1 MFRRIDWMIDSMNGF
16 LEYLYPSDI
25 EYKGRFLL
33 FNIDTKMS
41 AFIDAH
47 DKDSVVDCIQAEA
60 AKGYTIQ
67 LNLAL
72 QLEKEAKLKKVG
84 EDNTKHEIV
93 EALYKK
99 YINQRYGYQAVQAE
113 RALRNVEQKERE
125 LGINLNKMKAEL
137 QKDLVS
143 YDTMRQKLN
152 EYSNHDFHG
161 YFREDIEVLTQNILK
176 RVKGTV
182 ETISEVFGL
191 WLDVD
196 VNIDGHHN
204 ELQNQYFDSFQ
215 QATDFITA
223 LPIKPTIIVNSGGGL
238 HVYYKFDKV
247 LRLETIEERK
257 EINLIYRLFSEYVN
271 QEANKL
277 GKKIDKSNVLKMMR
291 VPFTYN
297 LKNKDKPKL
306 VTIEYFEDANQLKYE
321 DVKRF
326 LKETIEREQ
335 RKIAH
340 GKQQSLY
347 SFDKQA
353 DGNLIYERC
362 NWVRH
367 KVDNQHECSYEE
379 WNLLLILCANIK
391 DGINKAHEWSRNDT
405 RYNATEVTKKYE
417 ELAEKGFKPF
427 LCDKV
432 NSSSLC
438 KGCSLF
444 NQGKSPIGLGYS
456 GKYKR

>member
-1 MFRRIDWMIDSMNGF
+1 MFRRFYRLINSVNSF
-16 LEYLYPSDI
+16 LEYLYPSNG

-33 FNIDTKMS
+33 FNTDTKMS
-41 AFIDAH
+41 EFIDVH
-47 DKDSVVDCIQAEA
+47 DKDSVVDYIQAEA
-60 AKGYTIQ
+60 AKGYTLQI
-67 LNLAL
+67 NLAL

-125 LGINLNKMKAEL
+125 LGINLNKMKADL

-152 EYSNHDFHG
+152 EYSHHDFHG
-161 YFREDIEVLTQNILK
+161 YFKQDIEALTQNILK
-176 RVKGTV
+176 RVKGTL

-196 VNIDGHHN
+196 VQVDGHHN
-204 ELQNQYFDSFQ
+204 EQHNQYFDSFQ

-297 LKNKDKPKL
+297 LKNKKNPKL

-321 DVKRF
+321 DVKGF
-326 LKETIEREQ
+326 LKEAIEREQ

-347 SFDKQA
+347 SSNKKA
-353 DGNLIYERC
+353 DGDLIYERC

-379 WNLLLILCANIK
+379 WNLLLILCTNIK
-391 DGINKAHEWSRNDT
+391 DGFEKAHEWSRDDA
-405 RYNATEVTKKYE
+405 RYDSFEVTKKYQTLVE
-417 ELAEKGFKPF
+417 QKMKPF
-427 LCDKV
+427 LCNKV
-432 NSSSLC
+432 SRSSLC

-444 NQGKSPIGLGYS
+444 NQGKSPIRLGYDD
-456 GKYKR
+456 KYKR

>member
-1 MFRRIDWMIDSMNGF
+1 MIDSMNDF

-25 EYKGRFLL
+25 KYKGKFLL

-41 AFIDAH
+41 EFIDVH
-47 DKDSVVDCIQAEA
+47 DKDSVVDYIQAEA
-60 AKGYTIQ
+60 AKGYTVQI
-67 LNLAL
+67 NLAL

-84 EDNTKHEIV
+84 EENTKHEIV
-93 EALYKK
+93 AALYKK
-99 YINQRYGYQAVQAE
+99 YMHQGYGYQAAKAE
-113 RALRNVEQKERE
+113 RALRSIEQKERK
-125 LGINLNKMKAEL
+125 LGINLKKKKAEL
-137 QKDLVS
+137 QNGLVS
-143 YDTMRQKLN
+143 FDTMWQKLN

-161 YFREDIEVLTQNILK
+161 YFKTDIEALAQNILK

-196 VNIDGHHN
+196 VNIEGHHN
-204 ELQNQYFDSFQ
+204 EQHHQYFDSFQ
-215 QATDFITA
+215 QATVFMMS

-340 GKQQSLY
+340 GKQQSSY
-347 SFDKQA
+347 PSDKKA
-353 DGNLIYERC
+353 DGDLIYERC

-367 KVDNQHECSYEE
+367 KVDKQHECSYEE

-391 DGINKAHEWSRNDT
+391 DGFDKAHEWSRDDA
-405 RYNATEVTKKYE
+405 RYNSLEVTRKYQTLVE
-417 ELAEKGFKPF
+417 QKMKPF
-427 LCDKV
+427 LCNKV
-432 NSSSLC
+432 SGSSLC
-438 KGCSLF
+438 KGCNLF

-456 GKYKR
+456 DKYKR

>member
-1 MFRRIDWMIDSMNGF
+1 MIDSMNDF

-41 AFIDAH
+41 EFIDVY
-47 DKDSVVDCIQAEA
+47 DKESVVDYIQAEA

-93 EALYKK
+93 AALYKK
-99 YINQRYGYQAVQAE
+99 YIHQGYGYQAVKAE
-113 RALRNVEQKERE
+113 RALRSIEQKERE
-125 LGINLNKMKAEL
+125 LGINLNKKKAEL
-137 QKDLVS
+137 QNGLVS
-143 YDTMRQKLN
+143 FDAMWKKLN
-152 EYSNHDFHG
+152 EYSHHDFHG
-161 YFREDIEVLTQNILK
+161 YFKADIEALTQNILK
-176 RVKGTV
+176 YVKGTV

-196 VNIDGHHN
+196 VQVDGHHN
-204 ELQNQYFDSFQ
+204 ELHNQYFDSVQ

-247 LRLETIEERK
+247 LCLETIEERK

-271 QEANKL
+271 QEVNKI

-306 VTIEYFEDANQLKYE
+306 VTVEYFEDANQLKYE
-321 DVKRF
+321 DVKGF
-326 LKETIEREQ
+326 LKEAIEREQ
-335 RKIAH
+335 CKIAH
-340 GKQQSLY
+340 GKQQSSY
-347 SFDKQA
+347 PSDKKA
-353 DGNLIYERC
+353 DGDLIYERC

-391 DGINKAHEWSRNDT
+391 DGFEKAHEWSRDDA
-405 RYNATEVTKKYE
+405 RYKATEVTKKYQTLVE
-417 ELAEKGFKPF
+417 QKMKPF
-427 LCDKV
+427 LCNKV

-438 KGCSLF
+438 KGCDLF
-444 NQGKSPIGLGYS
+444 NQGKSPIRLGYS
-456 GKYKR
+456 DKYKR

>member
-1 MFRRIDWMIDSMNGF
+1 MIDSMNDF

-41 AFIDAH
+41 DFIDVH
-47 DKDSVVDCIQAEA
+47 DKDSVVDYIQAEA

-84 EDNTKHEIV
+84 EENTKHEIV
-93 EALYKK
+93 AALYKK
-99 YINQRYGYQAVQAE
+99 YIHQGYGYQAAKAE
-113 RALRNVEQKERE
+113 RALRSIEQKERE
-125 LGINLNKMKAEL
+125 LGINLNKKKAEL
-137 QKDLVS
+137 QNGLVG
-143 YDTMRQKLN
+143 YVTMRQKLN

-176 RVKGTV
+176 RVRGTE

-196 VNIDGHHN
+196 VNIEGHHN
-204 ELQNQYFDSFQ
+204 ELHNQYFDSFQ

-271 QEANKL
+271 QEANKI

-297 LKNKDKPKL
+297 LKNKKNPKL
-306 VTIEYFEDANQLKYE
+306 VTIEHFADANQLKYE
-321 DVKRF
+321 DVKGF
-326 LKETIEREQ
+326 LKKAIEREH

-340 GKQQSLY
+340 GKQQSRY
-347 SFDKQA
+347 SFDKKA
-353 DGNLIYERC
+353 DGDLIYERC

-367 KVDNQHECSYEE
+367 KVDNQQECSYEE

-391 DGINKAHEWSRNDT
+391 DGFEKAHEWSRDDV
-405 RYNATEVTKKYE
+405 RYKATEVTKKYE

-444 NQGKSPIGLGYS
+444 NQGKSPIHLDYDDECE
-456 GKYKR
+456 R

>member
-1 MFRRIDWMIDSMNGF
+1 MIDSMNGF
-16 LEYLYPSDI
+16 LEYLYPSDVK
-25 EYKGRFLL
+25 YKGKFLL

-41 AFIDAH
+41 TFIDTH
-47 DKDSVVDCIQAEA
+47 DKDSVVDYIQAES

-72 QLEKEAKLKKVG
+72 QLEKEAKLKKVK

-93 EALYKK
+93 TTLYKK
-99 YINQRYGYQAVQAE
+99 YINQRYGYQATQAE
-113 RALRNVEQKERE
+113 RALRNVEPKERE
-125 LGINLNKMKAEL
+125 LGINLNKMKADL

-152 EYSNHDFHG
+152 EYSHHDFHG
-161 YFREDIEVLTQNILK
+161 YFKQDIEALTQNILK
-176 RVKGTV
+176 RVKGTL

-196 VNIDGHHN
+196 VQVDGHHN
-204 ELQNQYFDSFQ
+204 EQHNQYFDSFQ

-223 LPIKPTIIVNSGGGL
+223 LPIKPTMIVNSGGGL
-238 HVYYKFDKV
+238 HVYYKFDEV

-271 QEANKL
+271 QEANKI

-306 VTIEYFEDANQLKYE
+306 VTIEYFQDVNQLKYE
-321 DVKRF
+321 DVKGF
-326 LKETIEREQ
+326 LKEAIEKEQ
-335 RKIAH
+335 RKIVH
-340 GKQQSLY
+340 GKQQSFY
-347 SFDKQA
+347 SSNKKA
-353 DGNLIYERC
+353 DGDLIYERC

-367 KVDNQHECSYEE
+367 KVDKQHECSYEE
-379 WNLLLILCANIK
+379 WNLLLMLCANIK
-391 DGINKAHEWSRNDT
+391 DGFEKAHEWSRDDA
-405 RYNATEVTKKYE
+405 RYNSLEVTRKYQTLVE
-417 ELAEKGFKPF
+417 EKMKPF
-427 LCDKV
+427 LCHKV
-432 NSSSLC
+432 SRSSLC

-444 NQGKSPIGLGYS
+444 NQGKSPIGLGYD
-456 GKYKR
+456 GK

>member
-1 MFRRIDWMIDSMNGF
+1 MDSMNDF

-47 DKDSVVDCIQAEA
+47 DKDSVVDYIQVEA

-84 EDNTKHEIV
+84 EENIKHEIV
-93 EALYKK
+93 SELYKK
-99 YINQRYGYQAVQAE
+99 YIHQGYGYQAAKAE
-113 RALRNVEQKERE
+113 RALRSIEQKERE
-125 LGINLNKMKAEL
+125 LGINLNKKKVEL
-137 QKDLVS
+137 QNGLVG
-143 YDTMRQKLN
+143 YDTMWQKLN
-152 EYSNHDFHG
+152 EYSHHDFHG
-161 YFREDIEVLTQNILK
+161 YFKADIEVLTQNILK
-176 RVKGTV
+176 RVKGTL

-196 VNIDGHHN
+196 VQVEGHHN
-204 ELQNQYFDSFQ
+204 EVHNQYFDSFQ
-215 QATDFITA
+215 QATDFMMS

-247 LRLETIEERK
+247 LCLETIEERK

-271 QEANKL
+271 QEANKI

-306 VTIEYFEDANQLKYE
+306 VTVEYFEDANQLKYE
-321 DVKRF
+321 DVKGF
-326 LKETIEREQ
+326 LKEAIEREQ
-335 RKIAH
+335 CKIAH
-340 GKQQSLY
+340 GRQQSSY
-347 SFDKQA
+347 PSDKKA
-353 DGNLIYERC
+353 DGDLIYERC

-391 DGINKAHEWSRNDT
+391 DGFEKAHEWSRDDA
-405 RYNATEVTKKYE
+405 RYKATDVTKKYQTLVE
-417 ELAEKGFKPF
+417 QKMKPF
-427 LCDKV
+427 LCNKV

-438 KGCSLF
+438 KGCDLF
-444 NQGKSPIGLGYS
+444 DQGKSPIRLGYS
-456 GKYKR
+456 DKYKR

>member
-1 MFRRIDWMIDSMNGF
+1 MFRRIDWMIDSMNDF

-47 DKDSVVDCIQAEA
+47 DKDSVVDYIQAEA

-137 QKDLVS
+137 QNGLVS
-143 YDTMRQKLN
+143 FDTMWQKLN

-161 YFREDIEVLTQNILK
+161 YFKEDIEVLTQNILK

-340 GKQQSLY
+340 GKQQSSY
-347 SFDKQA
+347 PSDKKA
-353 DGNLIYERC
+353 DGDLIYERC

-367 KVDNQHECSYEE
+367 KVDKQHECSYEE

-391 DGINKAHEWSRNDT
+391 DGFDKAHEWSRDDA
-405 RYNATEVTKKYE
+405 RYNSLEVTRKYQTLVE
-417 ELAEKGFKPF
+417 QKMKPF
-427 LCDKV
+427 FCNKV
-432 NSSSLC
+432 SRSSLC

-444 NQGKSPIGLGYS
+444 NQGKSPIGLGCS
-456 GKYKR
+456 DKYKR

>member
-1 MFRRIDWMIDSMNGF
+1 MIDSMNGF

-60 AKGYTIQ
+60 AKGYMIQ

-137 QKDLVS
+137 QNGLVS
-143 YDTMRQKLN
+143 FDTMWQKLN

-161 YFREDIEVLTQNILK
+161 YFKEDIEVLTQNILK

-191 WLDVD
+191 WLD
-196 VNIDGHHN
+196 
-204 ELQNQYFDSFQ
+204 
-215 QATDFITA
+215 
-223 LPIKPTIIVNSGGGL
+223 
-238 HVYYKFDKV
+238 
-247 LRLETIEERK
+247 
-257 EINLIYRLFSEYVN
+257 
-271 QEANKL
+271 
-277 GKKIDKSNVLKMMR
+277 
-291 VPFTYN
+291 
-297 LKNKDKPKL
+297 
-306 VTIEYFEDANQLKYE
+306 
-321 DVKRF
+321 
-326 LKETIEREQ
+326 
-335 RKIAH
+335 
-340 GKQQSLY
+340 
-347 SFDKQA
+347 
-353 DGNLIYERC
+353 
-362 NWVRH
+362 
-367 KVDNQHECSYEE
+367 
-379 WNLLLILCANIK
+379 
-391 DGINKAHEWSRNDT
+391 
-405 RYNATEVTKKYE
+405 
-417 ELAEKGFKPF
+417 
-427 LCDKV
+427 
-432 NSSSLC
+432 
-438 KGCSLF
+438 
-444 NQGKSPIGLGYS
+444 
-456 GKYKR
+456 

>member
-1 MFRRIDWMIDSMNGF
+1 MMDSMNDF

-47 DKDSVVDCIQAEA
+47 DKDSVVDYIQVEA

-84 EDNTKHEIV
+84 EENIKHEIV
-93 EALYKK
+93 SELYKK
-99 YINQRYGYQAVQAE
+99 YIHQGYGYQAAKAE
-113 RALRNVEQKERE
+113 RALRSIEQKERE
-125 LGINLNKMKAEL
+125 LGINLNKKKVEL
-137 QKDLVS
+137 QNGLVG
-143 YDTMRQKLN
+143 YDTMWQKLN
-152 EYSNHDFHG
+152 EYSHHDFHG
-161 YFREDIEVLTQNILK
+161 YFKADIEVLTQNILK
-176 RVKGTV
+176 RVKGTL

-196 VNIDGHHN
+196 VQVEGHHN
-204 ELQNQYFDSFQ
+204 EVHNQYFDSFQ
-215 QATDFITA
+215 QATDFMMS

-247 LRLETIEERK
+247 LCLETIEERK

-271 QEANKL
+271 QEANKI

-306 VTIEYFEDANQLKYE
+306 VTVEYFEDANQLKYE
-321 DVKRF
+321 DVKGF
-326 LKETIEREQ
+326 LKEAIEREQ
-335 RKIAH
+335 CKIAH
-340 GKQQSLY
+340 GRQQSSY
-347 SFDKQA
+347 PSDKKA
-353 DGNLIYERC
+353 DGDLIYERC

-391 DGINKAHEWSRNDT
+391 DGFEKAHEWSRDDA
-405 RYNATEVTKKYE
+405 RYKATDVTKKYQTLVE
-417 ELAEKGFKPF
+417 QKMKPF
-427 LCDKV
+427 LCNKV

-438 KGCSLF
+438 KGCDLF
-444 NQGKSPIGLGYS
+444 DQGKSPIRLGYS
-456 GKYKR
+456 DKYKR